1 MMAPAYLSTRRTRR
15 TLAFAAAATAFALGT
30 AGCTIDLRDWRP
42 GADPE
47 PSASPTPIDAAPIL
61 SAALDTLA
69 EAPAVQVEGQLADA
83 NGQPRPTTLTVT
95 DSGATSGTM
104 QVDDSEV
111 RVIAIGDHL
120 FVSADDSYWLAQ
132 SVYNPDT
139 DAYADTWVRVTPRLL
154 GVDPGAVLAPADLA
168 EILRGIAPE
177 SGEAE
182 AIEEDLDGTPAYR
195 INLNGG
201 KIWVSVEE
209 PYRLLR
215 MQIES
220 LAPAEDAEV
229 TTRAALNLAVP
240 SADDIEGVYE
250 SLATTVE
257 DDLQGSRD
265 SRIAVQW
272 DGDLDMS
279 CQTGGACTV
288 TGTVRD
294 ASTDASGSTR
304 VRMDATFSND
314 ELGERECDD
323 IATLEAG
330 GTVELSCSVDYE
342 LAPSTNPQ
350 SYEISGEG
358 LLSTRA
364 MTGDGLESLGQTV
377 REQRE
382 ATLERAEGG
391 ASASPAADSGAGD

>member
-1 MMAPAYLSTRRTRR
+1 MS
-15 TLAFAAAATAFALGT
+15 AAAATALALGT

-42 GADPE
+42 GAEPE
-47 PSASPTPIDAAPIL
+47 PTPSAAPVDAAPIVA
-61 SAALDTLA
+61 AALDALA

-95 DSGATSGTM
+95 NSGATSGTI

-111 RVIAIGDHL
+111 RVIAVDDHL
-120 FVSADDSYWLAQ
+120 FVSSDDSYWLSQ

-139 DAYADTWVRVTPRLL
+139 DSYADNWVRVTPTLL

-168 EILRGIAPE
+168 EILRGIAPAE
-177 SGEAE
+177 GEAE
-182 AIEEDLDGTPAYR
+182 AVEEDLDGTPAYR
-195 INLNGG
+195 INLEGG
-201 KIWVSVEE
+201 KIWISVEE

-220 LAPAEDAEV
+220 LAPAEDAQV
-229 TTRAALNLAVP
+229 TTRAALNLTQP
-240 SADDIEGVYE
+240 STEDIEAVYD
-250 SLATTVE
+250 SLAATVE
-257 DDLQGSRD
+257 DDLKGSRD
-265 SRIAVQW
+265 STIQVQW

-294 ASTDASGSTR
+294 ASTNATGATR
-304 VRMDATFSND
+304 VRMDATFSNA
-314 ELGERECDD
+314 ELGEKKCDD

-330 GTVELSCSVDYE
+330 KTVELSCSVDYA
-342 LAPSTNPQ
+342 LAPSANPQ

-364 MTGDGLESLGQTV
+364 MTGDGLDALKTAVE
-377 REQRE
+377 EQRE
-382 ATLERAEGG
+382 ATLAAAEGG
-391 ASASPAADSGAGD
+391 SSASPEASPAAGADAGD